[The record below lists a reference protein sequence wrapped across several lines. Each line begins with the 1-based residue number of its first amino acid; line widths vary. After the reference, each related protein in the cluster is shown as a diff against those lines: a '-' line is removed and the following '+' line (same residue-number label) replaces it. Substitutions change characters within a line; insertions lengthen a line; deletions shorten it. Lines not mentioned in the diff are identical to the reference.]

1 MHMVILMKMLL
12 KIPFLAIT
20 ALLFF
25 ATHAYAEV
33 KSVTLKKIADTGVVS
48 LGFHESTP
56 PFTYSIGDGR
66 PLGYSYE
73 IALKVAEAVKRELNL
88 PKLQIKAVPVTTQNR
103 FAIVQNGTADIMC
116 GATTHT
122 TERQKIAAF
131 SNTIFVAGSRLMTRK
146 DSGIKDFSDLVGKT
160 VVTFARSTSEKIL
173 RKMNSDQNTRIN
185 IVSTFDRGDTP
196 VSVLQAGQ
204 ADAYMM
210 DDVLLYATIHD
221 TWRPD
226 EWVVTGKPQSFEAYG
241 CILPKDDADF
251 KKLVDQEIARIMQSG
266 EAETIYRKWL
276 MSSIPPKNV
285 SLNFPMSKEMVD
297 LFKSPNDKPF
307 D

>member
-1 MHMVILMKMLL
+1 MMRFIKKLLPVALSSLLM
-12 KIPFLAIT
+12 LA
-20 ALLFF
+20 ANVS
-25 ATHAYAEV
+25 AEV
-33 KSVTLKKIADTGVVS
+33 RTGTLKKISDSGVIT

-56 PFTYSIGDGR
+56 PFTYSIGDGK
-66 PLGYSYE
+66 PLGYSYD

-103 FAIVQNGTADIMC
+103 FAIVQNGTADLMC

-122 TERQKIAAF
+122 TERQKIASF

-146 DSGIKDFSDLVGKT
+146 DSGIKDFSDLVSKT

-173 RKMNSDQNTRIN
+173 RQMNGEQNSRIN

-210 DDVLLYATIHD
+210 DDVLLYATIHE

-241 CILPKDDADF
+241 CILPKDDAAF
-251 KKLVDQEIARIMQSG
+251 KKLVDQEIARIMKSG
-266 EAETIYRKWL
+266 EGESIYRKWL
-276 MSSIPPKNV
+276 MSSIPPKNIN
-285 SLNFPMSKEMVD
+285 LNFPMSREMVD
-297 LFKSPNDKPF
+297 LFKNPNDKPF

>member
-1 MHMVILMKMLL
+1 M
-12 KIPFLAIT
+12 
-20 ALLFF
+20 ALLLL
-25 ATHAYAEV
+25 TTNAYAEV
-33 KSVTLKKIADTGVVS
+33 KTGVLKRIADSGVIS

-56 PFTYSIGDGR
+56 PFTYSIGDGK
-66 PLGYSYE
+66 PLGYSYD
-73 IALKVAEAVKRELNL
+73 ISLKLAEAVKRELNL
-88 PKLQIKAVPVTTQNR
+88 PRLQIKAVPVTTQNR
-103 FAIVQNGTADIMC
+103 FAIVQNGTADLMC
-116 GATTHT
+116 GATTNT
-122 TERQKIAAF
+122 TERQKMAAF

-160 VVTFARSTSEKIL
+160 VVTFARSTSEKML
-173 RKMNSDQNTRIN
+173 RRMNSEQNFRIN

-210 DDVLLYATIHD
+210 DDVLLYATIHE

-226 EWVVTGKPQSFEAYG
+226 EWVVTGRPQSFEAYG
-241 CILPKDDADF
+241 CILPKDDAAF
-251 KKLVDQEIARIMQSG
+251 KKLVDQEIARIMKSG
-266 EAETIYRKWL
+266 EGESIYRKWL
-276 MSSIPPKNV
+276 VSPIPPKSVN
-285 SLNFPMSKEMVD
+285 LNFPMSKEMID